1 MNEHMMELGIINHTG
16 HCFRV
21 GYIVTD
27 HMNCE
32 LDWIQPVI
40 SYNAHFIINLKTCEV
55 LKRHCDSAHTITN
68 ASVMQM
74 FRNLPLRSL
83 KEVAQIVNNINC
95 LNGKKRNIESNIR
108 DELIELDNIHKA
120 LLKYD

>member
-1 MNEHMMELGIINHTG
+1 MIELGIINHTG

-27 HMNCE
+27 HTNYG
-32 LDWIQPVI
+32 IGGIRPVI
-40 SYNAHFIINLKTCEV
+40 AYNAHFIINLKTGEV
-55 LKRHCDSAHTITN
+55 LKRNCDSAHTIITN
-68 ASVMQM
+68 TSVMQM
-74 FRNLPLRSL
+74 FQNLPLRSL

-95 LNGKKRNIESNIR
+95 LNVKKRNIKSNIR